1 MGGSFNKFHR
11 LKFKIKNIDESTARE
26 HKSVCNIAEELII
39 KQQCST
45 VQCSVSTSE
54 GGDSLSIASESSS
67 VQLQ

>member
-39 KQQCST
+39 KQQRST
-45 VQCSVSTSE
+45 VDCIAEQCSAVRLPVKEGTVSR
-54 GGDSLSIASESSS
+54 
-67 VQLQ
+67 